1 MTQPTVLIAIKKFFF
16 LLLFS
21 LMGLSLCFHAPL
33 FEKNWEGVEQ
43 TWGGF
48 EVNSEK
54 KKKIIVT
61 SLLFPKLSTSVR
73 FSFSLS
79 TVDHIICVSLD
90 GI

>member
-1 MTQPTVLIAIKKFFF
+1 
-16 LLLFS
+16 
-21 LMGLSLCFHAPL
+21 MGLSLCFHAPL
-33 FEKNWEGVEQ
+33 FKKKNWEGVEQ